1 VADTVSSAGSET
13 GSETGTGAAAGSGG
27 SLPDLAITGSTGQLG
42 GLVARILADAGQ
54 PQRLLVRDAARAPG
68 LPGAVAVVSAY
79 ADPVP
84 TKSSL
89 AGVKTLFMV
98 SASEAEDRLQTHFA
112 FVDAAASAGV
122 QHIVYTS
129 FFGASADCTFTLGRD
144 HYATEERIKT
154 SGMDYTFLR
163 NNFYLDFLPLMA
175 GDDGVIRG
183 PAGNGV
189 MAAVARADIARSA
202 AAVLRDPAIHVGR
215 TYHLTGPEDMS
226 LERDARLLTEGT
238 GRSINYHHETLAEAY
253 ASRASY
259 DAPAWQ
265 VDAWVSTYTAIA
277 NGELAGP
284 TSDVLRL
291 TGREPQGLADFFKEA
306 GP

>member
-1 VADTVSSAGSET
+1 MANTVSSAGSET
-13 GSETGTGAAAGSGG
+13 GTETAAGSGG

-54 PQRLLVRDAARAPG
+54 PQRLLVRDAARAPE

-79 ADPVP
+79 ADPVLA
-84 TKSSL
+84 KSSL

-98 SASEAEDRLQTHFA
+98 SAAEAEDRLQTHFA
-112 FVDAAASAGV
+112 FVDAAAAAGV

-144 HYATEERIKT
+144 HYATEERIRT

-163 NNFYLDFLPLMA
+163 DNFYLDFLPLMV
-175 GDDGVIRG
+175 GDDGIIRG
-183 PAGNGV
+183 PAGKGV
-189 MAAVARADIARSA
+189 MAAVARGDIARSA
-202 AAVLRDPAIHVGR
+202 AAVLRDPAMHVDR
-215 TYHLTGPEDMS
+215 TYHLTGPEDIS
-226 LERDARLLTEGT
+226 LERAARLLTEGT
-238 GRSINYHHETLAEAY
+238 GRSISYHHETMAEAY

-259 DAPAWQ
+259 GAPAWQ
-265 VDAWVSTYTAIA
+265 VEAWVSTYTAIA

-284 TSDVLRL
+284 TSDVFEL
-291 TGREPQGLADFFKEA
+291 TGREPQGLADFLKEA
-306 GP
+306 HRL